1 MTARPARLRG
11 SKGCRPWVR
20 HLPGALLLGAL
31 MLAGGCASRGRIER
45 PSDGPLEISRAA
57 LDAVPDAIPRHEP
70 VLPQTT
76 RPYEAFGRRYE
87 PMMTRAPYRTIGVA
101 SWYGRRYHGQKTASG
116 EPYDMF
122 AMTAAHPILPIPS
135 YARVTALRSGRS
147 VVVRIN
153 DRGPFVNDRLIDLSY
168 VAAYRIGL
176 IESGT
181 GEVEVELLLPP
192 VSERWWR

>member
-1 MTARPARLRG
+1 
-11 SKGCRPWVR
+11 
-20 HLPGALLLGAL
+20 
-31 MLAGGCASRGRIER
+31 
-45 PSDGPLEISRAA
+45 
-57 LDAVPDAIPRHEP
+57 
-70 VLPQTT
+70 
-76 RPYEAFGRRYE
+76 
-87 PMMTRAPYRTIGVA
+87 
-101 SWYGRRYHGQKTASG
+101 
-116 EPYDMF
+116 MF

-181 GEVEVELLLPP
+181 GEVEVELLLPS